1 MTIKELIKLMNDPK
15 TKMLKADQQQEAIKK
30 KLNVKNYISIKAKR
44 DLVESIANECVLYDE
59 GVFKFDEIEKYVF
72 FTMKTIEAYTN
83 LELSDDIEDDYDMLC
98 EAGLLNAVINTFSG
112 EYENIKI
119 LLQMRCDYILSN
131 NNIES
136 QVGKFLTSLLNNIDS
151 ISGALAGKIDSFSL
165 DRLPIDKIDLTKLL
179 EFINKN
185 K

>member
-1 MTIKELIKLMNDPK
+1 MTIKELIKLMNNPK
-15 TKMLKADQQQEAIKK
+15 VKMQTLEQQQETIKK
-30 KLNVKNYISIKAKR
+30 KLDVKSYMSIKAKR

-59 GVFKFDEIEKYVF
+59 GVFKFDEIEKYVY

-83 LELSDDIEDDYDMLC
+83 LELSDDIENDYDMLC
-98 EAGLLNAVINTFSG
+98 EVGLLNAVINTFSG
-112 EYENIKI
+112 EYENVKI

-136 QVGKFLTSLLNNIDS
+136 QVGKFLTGLLEKIDNV
-151 ISGALAGKIDSFSL
+151 SGVIAGKIDSFSF
-165 DRLPIDKIDLTKLL
+165 DRLPIDKVDLTKLL
-179 EFINKN
+179 ELVNKN

>member
-15 TKMLKADQQQEAIKK
+15 TKMLKAEQQQEVLKK
-30 KLNVKNYISIKAKR
+30 KIDVKSYISIKDKK
-44 DLVESIANECVLYDE
+44 DLVESIANTCVLYDE

-83 LELSDDIEDDYDMLC
+83 LELSDDVEDDYDMLC
-98 EAGLLNAVINTFSG
+98 EAGLLNAIISTFNG
-112 EYENIKI
+112 EYENVKV

-131 NNIES
+131 NSIES
-136 QVGKFLTSLLNNIDS
+136 QVGKFLTNLLDNIDG
-151 ISGALAGKIDSFSL
+151 ISGAIADKIGSFSF
-165 DRLPIDKIDLTKLL
+165 DKLPIDKIDLTKVL
-179 EFINKN
+179 EFVNKI